1 MNRND
6 IVARLATE
14 HSLTTACA
22 GRFVDHIFDMIED
35 ALIRDEVVRVYG
47 FGVFRPKVRSPRTGR
62 NPNTGEPIVIPA
74 KRVVTFE
81 VGDTFD
87 GKLLATPLGLS
98 EADA

>member
-35 ALIRDEVVRVYG
+35 ALIRDEVVRIYG
-47 FGVFRPKVRSPRTGR
+47 FGVFRPKVRAARVAR
-62 NPNTGEPIVIPA
+62 NPNTQEPIPVPA
-74 KRVVTFE
+74 KRYVSFE
-81 VGDTFD
+81 VGDTFE
-87 GKLLATPLGLS
+87 GKLLAAEMPLI
-98 EADA
+98 EAAA